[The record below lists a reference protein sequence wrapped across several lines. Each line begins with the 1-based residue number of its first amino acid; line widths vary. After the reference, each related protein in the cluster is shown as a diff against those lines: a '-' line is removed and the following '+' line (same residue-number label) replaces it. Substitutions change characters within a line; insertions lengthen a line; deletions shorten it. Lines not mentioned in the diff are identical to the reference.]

1 LPNLLQKDIEPTM
14 ALDIPRYRLHNQ
26 LLSQTKW
33 TQPEEIVEWLGAVQ
47 SQDYAGA
54 KWALAQRLRDAT
66 TDAEIEQ
73 AFNEGKILRTHVMRP
88 TWHFV
93 TSTDIRWMLDLT
105 APRVKIA
112 MAYMDRQLG
121 LDKSILKKSN
131 IVLRKALQGNQQLT
145 RSELAQFLKKAGVAV
160 DGYRM
165 GQLTGHAELDQ
176 VVCSGG
182 RKGKQFTYAL
192 LEERAPQAKR
202 LEREEALAEL
212 ARRYFRSHGPATL
225 QDFVWWSG
233 LTTTDARKGMEAVK
247 AEFEQETIADQTYW
261 FSVST
266 STKNSSSSAYLLPG
280 YDEYTVGY
288 RDRSAIFDRSHIEKL
303 SAFRES
309 ILTQVIVI
317 NGEISGTWKRTL
329 KKKEVILELAPFTAL
344 SNGQNQAVKEATRQY
359 GRFLQLP
366 IVLV

>member
-1 LPNLLQKDIEPTM
+1 MTV
-14 ALDIPRYRLHNQ
+14 DIPRYRLHNQ
-26 LLSQTKW
+26 FLSQSDFTEPN
-33 TQPEEIVEWLGAVQ
+33 QVVEWLGAVQ
-47 SQDYAGA
+47 SQEYAGA
-54 KWALAQRLRDAT
+54 KWALAQRMQNAP
-66 TDAEIEQ
+66 TDASIEK

-93 TSTDIRWMLDLT
+93 TPTDIRWMLDLT

-112 MAYMDRQLG
+112 MAHMDRQLA

-131 IVLRKALQGNQQLT
+131 TTLRKALQGDRQLT
-145 RSELAQFLKKAGVAV
+145 RAELAPILQKAGISV

-165 GQLTGHAELDQ
+165 GQLMGHAELDQ
-176 VVCSGG
+176 VICSGG

-192 LEERAPQAKR
+192 LEERAPHAKS
-202 LEREEALAEL
+202 LTREEALLEL
-212 ARRYFRSHGPATL
+212 TRRYFKSHGPAAL

-233 LTTTDARKGMEAVK
+233 LTTTDARQGIEAVK

-261 FSVST
+261 FVT
-266 STKNSSSSAYLLPG
+266 PTTATSSSPSAYLLPS

-288 RDRSAIFDRSHIEKL
+288 RDRSAIFDGSHVDKL

-317 NGEISGTWKRTL
+317 DGQVSGTWKRTL
-329 KKKEVILELAPFTAL
+329 KKNEVVVEVAPFTVL
-344 SNGQNQAVKEATRQY
+344 NKSQNQALIAAVQRY
-359 GRFLQLP
+359 GEFLQLP
-366 IVLV
+366 VVLK

>member
-1 LPNLLQKDIEPTM
+1 MTV
-14 ALDIPRYRLHNQ
+14 DIPRYRLHNQ
-26 LLSQTKW
+26 FLSQTDF
-33 TQPEEIVEWLGAVQ
+33 TEPNQVVEWLGAVQ
-47 SQDYAGA
+47 SQEYAGA
-54 KWALAQRLRDAT
+54 KWALAQRMQNAP
-66 TDAEIEQ
+66 TDAAIEK

-93 TSTDIRWMLDLT
+93 TPTDIRWMLDLT

-112 MAYMDRQLG
+112 MAHMDRQLA

-131 IVLRKALQGNQQLT
+131 TTLRKALQGDRQLT
-145 RSELAQFLKKAGVAV
+145 RAELAPILQKAGISV

-165 GQLTGHAELDQ
+165 GQLMGHAELDQ
-176 VVCSGG
+176 VICSGG

-192 LEERAPQAKR
+192 LEERAPHAKS
-202 LEREEALAEL
+202 LTREEALLEL
-212 ARRYFRSHGPATL
+212 TRRYFKSHGPATL

-233 LTTTDARKGMEAVK
+233 LTTTDARQGMESVK

-261 FSVST
+261 FVT
-266 STKNSSSSAYLLPG
+266 PTTATSSSPSAYLLPS

-288 RDRSAIFDRSHIEKL
+288 RDRSAIFDGSHVDKL

-317 NGEISGTWKRTL
+317 DGQVSGTWKRTL
-329 KKKEVILELAPFTAL
+329 KKNEVVVEVAPFTVL
-344 SNGQNQAVKEATRQY
+344 NKSQNQALIAAVQRY
-359 GRFLQLP
+359 GEFLQLP
-366 IVLV
+366 VVLK